1 MQSEFNL
8 CLVNLNLFQI
18 LLDAEM
24 SSVSPQAL
32 LMARPNKKNA
42 FISEST
48 FDCCNCSSCIY
59 YNADLTVFMILAAIL

>member
-32 LMARPNKKNA
+32 LMARPNKKSA

-48 FDCCNCSSCIY
+48 FDCCSSY
-59 YNADLTVFMILAAIL
+59 YNADLTVFIILAAIL